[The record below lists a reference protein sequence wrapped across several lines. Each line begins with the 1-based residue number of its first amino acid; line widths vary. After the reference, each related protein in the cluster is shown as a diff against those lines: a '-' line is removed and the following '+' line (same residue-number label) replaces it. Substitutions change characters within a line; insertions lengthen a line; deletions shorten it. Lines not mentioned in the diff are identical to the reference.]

1 MRAVWSERA
10 KKSLHIVE
18 DYILREFGEKKRV
31 EFMAEAEKVALQL
44 EIYPT
49 MGKEE
54 PLLAHRKKRYRSYVI
69 TRLSKMIYHVDGET
83 VVIDVI
89 WDTRQSP
96 NRLANRLSKL

>member
-1 MRAVWSERA
+1 MRSVWSERA

-31 EFMAEAEKVALQL
+31 EFMAEAENVALQL

-69 TRLSKMIYHVDGET
+69 TRLSKMIYHVDEKREL
-83 VVIDVI
+83 VVISDV
-89 WDTRQSP
+89 WDTRREP
-96 NRLANRLSKL
+96 NAVAKGL